1 MGKKNGKNARKG
13 SIVTFLVK
21 NIDDFLKGIDSLQGN
36 LFSST
41 SSQKEKRSAKTG
53 LPPGAMVYVGK
64 KRQGQ
69 VKITVIDYNEKKF
82 QEKEVTDIKDCFPFK
97 DTPSITWIN
106 IDGIQDVKL
115 IETIGKYFGVHPL
128 ILEDILNTNQRPKM
142 QDMDSYVYTVLRMFQ
157 YDKEKQKVMSEQVS
171 LILGKNFVIS
181 FQESDDWDVFDPI
194 RTRLRTGQGRIRKLG
209 ADYLTYSMIDAITDN
224 YFTILENVG
233 EKIELL
239 HMELLENPKRETLRK
254 LNISKRELLDLRKS
268 IWPLREV
275 VNQFERGET
284 DLVKKSTYIY
294 LRDVYDHIIQVIDQI
309 ETYREMLAGM
319 LDIYL
324 SSMSNK
330 LNEVMKVLTIIS
342 TIFMPLTFLAGV
354 YGMNFHYL
362 PELYWKYSYFL
373 LWGVFLIIAICMIIL
388 FKKKKWL

>member
-1 MGKKNGKNARKG
+1 MAKGTNGNGKRP
-13 SIVTFLVK
+13 SIVTLFVR
-21 NIDDFLKGIDSLQGN
+21 NIDDFLKSMDSLQN
-36 LFSST
+36 SLFSTTHSH
-41 SSQKEKRSAKTG
+41 KEKRSAKAG
-53 LPPGAMVYVGK
+53 LPPGALVYVGK
-64 KRQGQ
+64 KRPTRI
-69 VKITVIDYNEKKF
+69 KITVIDYNEKKF
-82 QEKEVTDIKDCFPFK
+82 QEKTVDDIKECFPFK

-106 IDGIQDVKL
+106 IDGIHDVKL

-142 QDMDSYVYTVLRMFQ
+142 QDMESYVYTVLRMFQ
-157 YDKEKQKVMSEQVS
+157 YEKEKQKVMSEQVS

-181 FQESDDWDVFDPI
+181 FQETDDWDVFDPI
-194 RTRLRTGQGRIRKLG
+194 RQRLRTGQGRIRKLG

-233 EKIELL
+233 EKIETL
-239 HMELLENPKRETLRK
+239 HMELLENPKKETLHK
-254 LNISKRELLDLRKS
+254 LNIAKRELLELRKS

-275 VNQFERGET
+275 VSQFERGET
-284 DLVKKSTYIY
+284 DLVKKTTYIY

-324 SSMSNK
+324 SSISNK
-330 LNEVMKVLTIIS
+330 LNEVMKVLTLIS

-362 PELYWKYSYFL
+362 PELYWRPSYFIW
-373 LWGVFLIIAICMIIL
+373 WGLCAAIAISMIIL